1 MTMSELYEH
10 TFKRLA
16 DIKKMGYNVEY
27 IWEHEFDAKMKKDK
41 EYKKVIESL
50 YPYSDPIDPR
60 EALSGGRC
68 NAIKIA
74 YDVEDN
80 SNKEIK

>member
-1 MTMSELYEH
+1 
-10 TFKRLA
+10 
-16 DIKKMGYNVEY
+16 
-27 IWEHEFDAKMKKDK
+27 MKKDK

-50 YPYSDPIDPR
+50 YPYCDPIDPR

-74 YDVEDN
+74 YASSKTVTRKSSTSILALFTPMFAN
-80 SNKEIK
+80 INPIR